1 MNVKKLIAWPLW
13 VGFLA
18 CMIQVVDQALIGVV
32 SAPMAKAGA
41 GLSWIAFQS
50 WACYFLAG
58 CTPKGGLL
66 VFCSYI
72 TGTLGSIAILMLG
85 AVEGAPFSGLGF
97 MAVPLA
103 VGVIAFCVMFF
114 EHVPVLSLIPALFIA
129 SGAYFALMNFAAAP
143 LIAASGSEWGT
154 LPFFMEAFKLEMIY
168 GVLGIVFGIITIAG
182 KGVIDSKLG
191 E

>member
-18 CMIQVVDQALIGVV
+18 CMIQVVDQALIGIV
-32 SAPMAKAGA
+32 SEPIAKADA
-41 GLSWIAFQS
+41 GLSWVAFQS

-66 VFCSYI
+66 VFISYI
-72 TGTLGSIAILMLG
+72 TGTLGSIAIILLG
-85 AVEGAPFSGLGF
+85 KGAFSGIGF

-114 EHVPVLSLIPALFIA
+114 EHIPLLSLIPALFVA
-129 SGAYFALMNFAAAP
+129 SGAYFALMNFADAP
-143 LIAASGSEWGT
+143 LMAMGGNM
-154 LPFFMEAFKLEMIY
+154 FMQAFKVEMIY
-168 GVLGIVFGIITIAG
+168 AVLGIVFGVITIAG
-182 KGVIDSKLG
+182 KGVIDSKL
-191 E
+191 

>member
-1 MNVKKLIAWPLW
+1 MNKAKLVAWPLW

-18 CMIQVVDQALIGVV
+18 CMIQVVDQSLIGVV
-32 SAPMAKAGA
+32 SPAMGSAGA

-72 TGTLGSIAILMLG
+72 TGTLGSIAIIMIGTAMMPAL
-85 AVEGAPFSGLGF
+85 AWWAIPV
-97 MAVPLA
+97 A
-103 VGVIAFCVMFF
+103 VGLIAFCVMFF
-114 EHVPVLSLIPALFIA
+114 EHIPLLSLIPALFIA
-129 SGAYFALMNFAAAP
+129 SGAYFALMNFA
-143 LIAASGSEWGT
+143 GSFLGENV
-154 LPFFMEAFKLEMIY
+154 FMEAFKLEMIY
-168 GVLGIVFGIITIAG
+168 GVLGIVFGVITIAG
-182 KGVIDSKLG
+182 KGVIDAKLG